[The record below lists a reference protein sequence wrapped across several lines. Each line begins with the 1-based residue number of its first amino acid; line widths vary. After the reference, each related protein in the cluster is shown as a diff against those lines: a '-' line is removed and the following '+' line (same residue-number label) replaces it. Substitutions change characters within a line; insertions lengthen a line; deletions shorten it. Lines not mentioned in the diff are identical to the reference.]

1 MCKGEAQQGEAQQS
15 RSSEVSVPLPPSER
29 AEDSSSAEPLLG
41 PHRAPLL
48 RTSSRDQRSPQGR
61 APQGRAPQGP
71 PGGEDGPLCL
81 ARCRGEQSMGDR
93 GLAGGEGGME

>member
-61 APQGRAPQGP
+61 APQGP